1 MLFLFLG
8 LFVDCQPSLLFI
20 YMLFIYFFR
29 AGSVIVDANV
39 YFLNVNSS
47 NRNSICSQ
55 LRNVSSTSAPSNLEI
70 ESVETT
76 SFGKYSQ
83 N

>member
-1 MLFLFLG
+1 M
-8 LFVDCQPSLLFI
+8 
-20 YMLFIYFFR
+20 
-29 AGSVIVDANV
+29 IVDANV

-55 LRNVSSTSAPSNLEI
+55 LRNVSSASALSNLEI

-76 SFGKYSQ
+76 SFGKLYLD
-83 N
+83 